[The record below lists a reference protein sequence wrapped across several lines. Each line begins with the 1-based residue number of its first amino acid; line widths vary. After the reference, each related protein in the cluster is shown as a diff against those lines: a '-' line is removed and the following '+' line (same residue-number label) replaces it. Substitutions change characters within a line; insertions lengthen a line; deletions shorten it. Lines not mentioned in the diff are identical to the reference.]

1 MVGDTGNESLEHSKL
16 QNVQEVAGRGGD
28 DTARCGGKEE
38 RTQRAS
44 LEEGH
49 LVHTLFLL
57 KRSVQRPSVT
67 LVCLLQSTFLWLPA
81 SC

>member
-1 MVGDTGNESLEHSKL
+1 MVGDTGSESLEHSKL

-38 RTQRAS
+38 RTQRAF
-44 LEEGH
+44 LEEVH
-49 LVHTLFLL
+49 LVHTFLL
-57 KRSVQRPSVT
+57 KRNVQRTSVT